1 MDPWKRTALEKQLN
15 LKKSLGLTASGTFGK
30 KKKGYPQILCD
41 QDAMA
46 GANFYC
52 YKKPREWAALQTWAN
67 EDKGKKVN
75 FQGIGLKNLLRSEHI
90 PFNLFYPLE
99 KLRQENNP
107 LLIRFLERLLGN
119 RFQIDKV
126 NRIKI
131 EFASDLPTKELLN
144 DHTCFDVYIEVMSGD
159 KKIGLG
165 IEVKYTEKS
174 YPYGDTEK
182 KEMDRD
188 SSVYNQLTI
197 SSGYFKG
204 NAKLSLNTVKLK
216 QPWRNHLLGLKLL
229 ELKEL
234 DQFYSLHLFPEGN
247 TYQQKV
253 CDEYINCLK
262 EDYKH
267 SFVPVTFEYFI
278 AVAEQYFKE
287 DENEKWLTYLKS
299 RY

>member
-1 MDPWKRTALEKQLN
+1 MKIVWKEIAKKKQIAF
-15 LKKSLGLTASGTFGK
+15 KQGLGLTSSGTFAGK
-30 KKKGYPQILCD
+30 PYEHILSD
-41 QDAMA
+41 TDALE

-52 YKKPREWAALQTWAN
+52 YKKPREWAALQAWAN
-67 EDKGKKVN
+67 DKAVN
-75 FQGIGLKNLLRSEHI
+75 FKGIGLKNLLRSEHI
-90 PFNLFYPLE
+90 PFNFFYPLE

-107 LLIRFLERLLGN
+107 MLLRFLEQILSN

-131 EFASDLPTKELLN
+131 EFACDKPYNKPLN
-144 DHTCFDVYIEVMSGD
+144 DLTSFDAYIEVLSGN

-174 YPYGDTEK
+174 YPWGDEEK
-182 KEMDRD
+182 KQMFID
-188 SSVYNQLTI
+188 SSLYNQLKM
-197 SSGYFKG
+197 SSGYYKE
-204 NAKLSLNTVKLK
+204 NAKSSLATIKLK

-229 ELKEL
+229 ELNKL

-253 CDEYINCLK
+253 CDKYINCLK

-267 SFVPVTFEYFI
+267 SFVPVTFEHFI

-287 DENEKWLTYLKS
+287 DENKKWLTYLKE

>member
-1 MDPWKRTALEKQLN
+1 MKTSWKEIAKQKQLN
-15 LKKSLGLTASGTFGK
+15 FKHSLGLTTSGTFG
-30 KKKGYPQILCD
+30 GETFEHILS
-41 QDAMA
+41 DANALA

-52 YKKPREWAALQTWAN
+52 YKKPTEWAALQAWAKT
-67 EDKGKKVN
+67 DKGKAVN
-75 FQGIGLKNLLRSEHI
+75 FRGIGLKNLLRSEHL
-90 PFNLFYPLE
+90 PFNFFYPLE

-107 LLIRFLERLLGN
+107 MLLRFLEQILGN

-131 EFASDLPTKELLN
+131 EFASDLSTKELLN
-144 DHTCFDVYIEVMSGD
+144 DHTSFDVYIEVMSGD

-174 YPYGDTEK
+174 YTWGAEERK
-182 KEMDRD
+182 QMSKD
-188 SSVYNQLTI
+188 SSNYNQLTI
-197 SSGYFKG
+197 RSGYYKE
-204 NAKLSLNTVKLK
+204 NAKSSLATIKLK

-253 CDEYINCLK
+253 CDKYINCLK

-267 SFVPVTFEYFI
+267 SFVPVTFEHFI